1 MAFVQNVP
9 FFSIMLCMASGI
21 AGAMVPGRVARWW
34 TAALSAIVAAL
45 NLWLLCYLVPLGESY
60 TYMMGHFP
68 APWGNELRAGPLEAL
83 LAVCFSLIMLLSA
96 LGGMAKL
103 NQQVDRKKINVVC
116 VMLDLVLA
124 AMMSMI
130 YTNDLFTAYVFIE
143 IMTLTSCALIVCR
156 QNGRSLVSAM
166 RYMIMSLLGSGLLLI
181 AISMTYNLTGHLLME
196 NIHESF
202 VELYQTGEYAMPLT
216 VVIGLFF
223 VGLGIKSA
231 LYPFHT
237 WLPDAYGYT
246 TPTSSAVL
254 SSIVSKAYLF
264 LLVKIF
270 YRVIGP
276 ELLIENHALNL
287 PFLFGV
293 VGMVMGSVNAIFS
306 HDLRRMVAFSSIA
319 HIGYIYAGL
328 GLGTLAGFAAAL
340 YHMLTHAFAK
350 SGLFIAA
357 SSLADASGDSKRFS
371 DLRGAGFRNPAAG
384 VCFVFGSLSLVGVP
398 LLGGFVSKL
407 YLGDAALGRGGLHMW
422 IMLVALALS
431 TLLNT
436 LYFLKT
442 VITLYRPPRE
452 GFVPPPAPPNCL
464 GNATLWIFA
473 ALNLLVGL
481 LASPIMDAIKQGL
494 SLFA

>member
-202 VELYQTGEYAMPLT
+202 VELHQTGEYA
-216 VVIGLFF
+216 
-223 VGLGIKSA
+223 
-231 LYPFHT
+231 
-237 WLPDAYGYT
+237 
-246 TPTSSAVL
+246 
-254 SSIVSKAYLF
+254 
-264 LLVKIF
+264 IF
-270 YRVIGP
+270 K
-276 ELLIENHALNL
+276 
-287 PFLFGV
+287 F
-293 VGMVMGSVNAIFS
+293 
-306 HDLRRMVAFSSIA
+306 
-319 HIGYIYAGL
+319 
-328 GLGTLAGFAAAL
+328 
-340 YHMLTHAFAK
+340 
-350 SGLFIAA
+350 
-357 SSLADASGDSKRFS
+357 
-371 DLRGAGFRNPAAG
+371 
-384 VCFVFGSLSLVGVP
+384 
-398 LLGGFVSKL
+398 
-407 YLGDAALGRGGLHMW
+407 
-422 IMLVALALS
+422 
-431 TLLNT
+431 
-436 LYFLKT
+436 
-442 VITLYRPPRE
+442 
-452 GFVPPPAPPNCL
+452 
-464 GNATLWIFA
+464 
-473 ALNLLVGL
+473 
-481 LASPIMDAIKQGL
+481 
-494 SLFA
+494 